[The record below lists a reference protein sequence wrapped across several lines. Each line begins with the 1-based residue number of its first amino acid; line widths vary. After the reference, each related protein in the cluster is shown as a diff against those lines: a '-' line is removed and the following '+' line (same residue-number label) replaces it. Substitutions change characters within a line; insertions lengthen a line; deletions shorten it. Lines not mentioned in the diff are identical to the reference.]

1 MTTAL
6 GMTPWLGMTTAL
18 GIATVP
24 IPTMTWLDHFGRDAR
39 QAARAIVRMPVLATV
54 VVVSLAIGI
63 GVNAAIFSW
72 IQGLVFKPLPGV
84 RDAASFLLIEPRSD
98 IGSSVGTSW
107 LEYRDLRER
116 LTSFREILLFKMVPL
131 TIGAPPNTVRA
142 YGQLVSGNYFSALGL
157 EPSLGRFPTPDEVST
172 PGGQP
177 VVVVSDGFWK
187 TRLGGGPDVVG
198 RRIVINGQE
207 LTVIGVAP
215 PKFQGT
221 VTMLD
226 FDLWIPATMAP
237 VLFTGSRELE
247 DRASRGYDMMARL
260 RPNATPE
267 QAQRE
272 AVSAMAALGRLY
284 PETNAATSIDLF
296 PFWKTP
302 RGPQQMLVGALAI
315 LQGIML
321 VLLLAVCANTAN
333 LILARATARRRE
345 VGIRQALGAT
355 RWRVVSLLM
364 MESLL
369 LALLGAGL
377 GTFVAAWGTNAL
389 RAVPMIGAFPIRF
402 QTSLDGTGLAFAI
415 GLGLLCGLIFG
426 AAPAIQLSRVNA
438 HSELRSG
445 PRMAPKGRL
454 RNTLMGAQV
463 ALAVVVLVAAAL
475 FYRSFSETRGMDPG
489 FRREGVLLAAYDL
502 TGRNADSTT
511 ARLFAARLLDKV
523 RALPSVDAA
532 AIASS
537 VPLDIHG
544 LPVRAFELE
553 GRVRSDAG
561 RDLALSNTVTPDYF
575 RTMGIPL
582 RAGRTFVELTDA
594 DAPPQAVVND
604 EFVRQ
609 YVGGGEPL
617 GRRLT
622 TRGGTYTI
630 VGVVKTS
637 TYDSFGETPKPII
650 YLSYRDRPFGT
661 GEIHLRTRVGL
672 ETLLAPQL
680 QRIVRELDPTLP
692 VYDVRTLVEHV
703 DKNLF
708 LRKIPARMFVVL
720 GPLLLV
726 LAAIGIYA
734 VVAYT
739 VSHRTAEIGVRIALG
754 ATAAR
759 VVRQIVRE
767 TLRVVGIGATVG
779 WALAFL
785 VAIHVMRG
793 APINLVI
800 FLGVPAL
807 LMLVA
812 AGASW
817 LPARR
822 ASRVDP
828 VVALRTE
835 N

>member
-1 MTTAL
+1 
-6 GMTPWLGMTTAL
+6 
-18 GIATVP
+18 
-24 IPTMTWLDHFGRDAR
+24 
-39 QAARAIVRMPVLATV
+39 MPVLTTV
-54 VVVSLAIGI
+54 VVVSLAVGI

-84 RDAASFLLIEPRSD
+84 RDAASFQLIEPRSD
-98 IGSSVGTSW
+98 IGSHVGTSW
-107 LEYRDLRER
+107 PEYRDLRER
-116 LTSFREILLFKMVPL
+116 LTSFREILAYKMVPL
-131 TIGAPPNTVRA
+131 TIGAPPNTFRA
-142 YGQLVSGNYFSALGL
+142 YGQLVSANYFTALGL
-157 EPSLGRFPTPDEVST
+157 EPSLGRFPMPDEVSR
-172 PGGQP
+172 PGSEP
-177 VVVVSDGFWK
+177 VVVISQGFWK
-187 TRLGGGPDVVG
+187 TRLGGAPDVVG
-198 RRIVINGQE
+198 RRIRVNEQD

-215 PKFQGT
+215 PRFQGT
-221 VTMLD
+221 VTMID
-226 FDLWIPATMAP
+226 FDLWVPATMAP
-237 VLFTGSRELE
+237 VLFVGSRELD
-247 DRASRGYDMMARL
+247 DRASRGYSMMARL
-260 RPNATPE
+260 KPNATSRE
-267 QAQRE
+267 AQRE
-272 AVSAMAALGRLY
+272 ANGAMASLGRLY
-284 PETNAATSIDLF
+284 PETNASMSIELF

-345 VGIRQALGAT
+345 VGIRQALGAS

-364 MESLL
+364 SESLL
-369 LALLGAGL
+369 LALLGAVF
-377 GTFVAAWGTNAL
+377 GTFIAAWGTNAL

-426 AAPAIQLSRVNA
+426 AAPALQLSRVNA
-438 HSELRSG
+438 SSELRSG
-445 PRMAPKGRL
+445 PRAAPRGKL
-454 RNTLMGAQV
+454 RNALMGAQV
-463 ALAVVVLVAAAL
+463 ALAVIVLVAAAL
-475 FYRSFSETRGMDPG
+475 FYRSFRETREMDPG

-502 TGRNADSTT
+502 SGRNADSTA
-511 ARLFAARLLDKV
+511 ARLFAARLLEKA
-523 RALPSVDAA
+523 RALPSVEAA
-532 AIASS
+532 AIATS

-544 LPVRAFELE
+544 LPVRGFELE
-553 GRVRSDAG
+553 GRARSDAG
-561 RDLALSNTVTPDYF
+561 QDLALGNTVTPDYF

-582 RAGRTFVELTDA
+582 RAGRTFADLTDA
-594 DAPPQAVVND
+594 DAPPQAIVNE
-604 EFVRQ
+604 EFVRE
-609 YVGGGEPL
+609 YLSGGEAL

-622 TRGGTYTI
+622 TRGRTYTI

-637 TYDSFGETPKPII
+637 TYDSFGEKPKPII
-650 YLSYRDRPFGT
+650 YLSYRDRPAGG
-661 GEIHLRTRVGL
+661 GEIHLRTRVGS
-672 ETLLAPQL
+672 EALLTPEI

-754 ATAAR
+754 ATGAR

-767 TLRVVGIGATVG
+767 TLEVVGIGATIG
-779 WALAFL
+779 WALAFI

-793 APINLVI
+793 APINLTI
-800 FLGVPAL
+800 LLGVPAV

-822 ASRVDP
+822 AARVDP
-828 VVALRTE
+828 VVALRAE

>member
-1 MTTAL
+1 
-6 GMTPWLGMTTAL
+6 
-18 GIATVP
+18 
-24 IPTMTWLDHFGRDAR
+24 MTWFDYLGRDLR
-39 QAARAIVRMPVLATV
+39 QATRAIVRMPVLATV

-72 IQGLVFKPLPGV
+72 IEGLVFKPLPGV
-84 RDAASFLLIEPRSD
+84 RDAASFQLIEPRSD
-98 IGSSVGTSW
+98 IGSHVGTSW

-116 LTSFREILLFKMVPL
+116 LTSFREILAYKMVPL
-131 TIGAPPNTVRA
+131 TIGTPPNTVRA
-142 YGQLVSGNYFSALGL
+142 YGQLVSANYFRALGL
-157 EPSLGRFPTPDEVST
+157 EPSLGRFPTPDEVSV

-187 TRLGGGPDVVG
+187 TRLGGASDVVG
-198 RRIVINGQE
+198 RGIVVNGQD

-247 DRASRGYDMMARL
+247 DRASRGYDMLARL
-260 RPNATPE
+260 RPNATRE
-267 QAQRE
+267 QAERE
-272 AVSAMAALGRLY
+272 ATTAMAALGRLY
-284 PETNAATSIDLF
+284 PETNGSVSIDLF

-345 VGIRQALGAT
+345 VGIRQALGAS
-355 RWRVVSLLM
+355 RWRIVSLLLT
-364 MESLL
+364 ESLL
-369 LALLGAGL
+369 LAALGAVL
-377 GTFVAAWGTNAL
+377 GTFIAAWGTNAL

-402 QTSLDGTGLAFAI
+402 QSSLDGTGLAFAI

-426 AAPAIQLSRVNA
+426 AAPALQLSRVNA
-438 HSELRSG
+438 YSELRSG
-445 PRMAPKGRL
+445 PRAAPKGRL
-454 RNTLMGAQV
+454 RNALMGAQV
-463 ALAVVVLVAAAL
+463 ALAVIVLVAAAL

-502 TGRNADSTT
+502 SGRNADSTA
-511 ARLFAARLLDKV
+511 ARLFAARLLDKA
-523 RALPSVDAA
+523 RALPSVEAA
-532 AIASS
+532 AIAMS

-553 GRVRSDAG
+553 GRARSDAG

-582 RAGRTFVELTDA
+582 RAGRTFVDLTDA

-609 YVGGGEPL
+609 YVAGGEPL

-637 TYDSFGETPKPII
+637 TYDAFGEKPKPII
-650 YLSYRDRPFGT
+650 YLSYRDRPAGA
-661 GEIHLRTRVGL
+661 GEIHLRTRAGS

-680 QRIVRELDPTLP
+680 QRVVRELDPTLP

-779 WALAFL
+779 FALAFL

-800 FLGVPAL
+800 FLGVPVL
-807 LMLVA
+807 LMFVA

-817 LPARR
+817 VPARR

-828 VVALRTE
+828 VVALRAE

>member
-1 MTTAL
+1 
-6 GMTPWLGMTTAL
+6 
-18 GIATVP
+18 
-24 IPTMTWLDHFGRDAR
+24 
-39 QAARAIVRMPVLATV
+39 
-54 VVVSLAIGI
+54 
-63 GVNAAIFSW
+63 
-72 IQGLVFKPLPGV
+72 
-84 RDAASFLLIEPRSD
+84 
-98 IGSSVGTSW
+98 
-107 LEYRDLRER
+107 
-116 LTSFREILLFKMVPL
+116 
-131 TIGAPPNTVRA
+131 
-142 YGQLVSGNYFSALGL
+142 
-157 EPSLGRFPTPDEVST
+157 
-172 PGGQP
+172 
-177 VVVVSDGFWK
+177 
-187 TRLGGGPDVVG
+187 
-198 RRIVINGQE
+198 
-207 LTVIGVAP
+207 
-215 PKFQGT
+215 
-221 VTMLD
+221 ML
-226 FDLWIPATMAP
+226 
-237 VLFTGSRELE
+237 
-247 DRASRGYDMMARL
+247 ARL
-260 RPNATPE
+260 RPNATRE

-272 AVSAMAALGRLY
+272 AATAMAALGRMY
-284 PETNAATSIDLF
+284 PETNGAVSIDLF

-345 VGIRQALGAT
+345 IGIRQALGAS

-364 MESLL
+364 TESLL
-369 LALLGAGL
+369 LALLGAVF
-377 GTFVAAWGTNAL
+377 GTFIAAWGTNAL
-389 RAVPMIGAFPIRF
+389 RAVPMIGTFPIRF
-402 QTSLDGTGLAFAI
+402 QTSLDGAGLAFAI
-415 GLGLLCGLIFG
+415 GLGLLSGFVFG
-426 AAPAIQLSRVNA
+426 AAPALQLSRVNA

-454 RNTLMGAQV
+454 RNALMGAQV
-463 ALAVVVLVAAAL
+463 ALAVIVLVAASL

-502 TGRNADSTT
+502 TGRNADSTA
-511 ARLFAARLLDKV
+511 ARLFAARLLDKA
-523 RALPSVDAA
+523 RALPSVEGA
-532 AIASS
+532 AIATS

-544 LPVRAFELE
+544 LPVRSFELE
-553 GRVRSDAG
+553 GRARSDAG

-582 RAGRTFVELTDA
+582 RAGRTFVDLTDA
-594 DAPPQAVVND
+594 DAPPQAVVN
-604 EFVRQ
+604 EAFVRQ
-609 YVGGGEPL
+609 YVAGAEPL

-650 YLSYRDRPFGT
+650 YLSYRDRPAGG
-661 GEIHLRTRVGL
+661 GEIHLRTRAGS

-680 QRIVRELDPTLP
+680 QGIVRELDPTLP

-708 LRKIPARMFVVL
+708 LRRIPARMFVVL

-754 ATAAR
+754 ATAAL

-767 TLRVVGIGATVG
+767 TLRVVGVGATVG
-779 WALAFL
+779 FALAFL

-807 LMLVA
+807 LMVVA

-828 VVALRTE
+828 VVALRAE

>member
-1 MTTAL
+1 MTS
-6 GMTPWLGMTTAL
+6 
-18 GIATVP
+18 
-24 IPTMTWLDHFGRDAR
+24 LDHLVRDIR
-39 QAARAIVRMPVLATV
+39 HAARSIVRMPVLATV
-54 VVVSLAIGI
+54 VVASLAIGI

-84 RDAASFLLIEPRSD
+84 RDAASFQLIEPRSD
-98 IGSSVGTSW
+98 IGSHVGTSW
-107 LEYRDLRER
+107 PEYRDLRER
-116 LTSFREILLFKMVPL
+116 LTSFREILAYKMVPL
-131 TIGAPPNTVRA
+131 TIGASPNTFRA

-157 EPSLGRFPTPDEVST
+157 EPSLGRFPTPDEVSRA
-172 PGGQP
+172 GSEP
-177 VVVVSDGFWK
+177 VVIISQGFWK
-187 TRLGGGPDVVG
+187 TRLGGAPDVVG
-198 RRIVINGQE
+198 RRIRVNEQD

-221 VTMLD
+221 VTMID

-237 VLFTGSRELE
+237 VLFVGSQELD
-247 DRASRGYDMMARL
+247 DRASRGYSMMARL
-260 RPNATPE
+260 RPNATSA

-272 AVSAMAALGRLY
+272 ANGAMASLGRLY
-284 PETNAATSIDLF
+284 PATNASMSIELF

-302 RGPQQMLVGALAI
+302 RGPQQMLVGALTI

-345 VGIRQALGAT
+345 VGIRQALGAS
-355 RWRVVSLLM
+355 RWRVASLLM
-364 MESLL
+364 SESLL
-369 LALLGAGL
+369 LALLGAAF
-377 GTFVAAWGTNAL
+377 GTLIAAWGTNAL

-426 AAPAIQLSRVNA
+426 AAPALQLSRVNA
-438 HSELRSG
+438 SSELRSG
-445 PRMAPKGRL
+445 PRAAPRGKL
-454 RNTLMGAQV
+454 RNGLMGAQV
-463 ALAVVVLVAAAL
+463 ALAVIVLVAAAL
-475 FYRSFSETRGMDPG
+475 FYRSFRETREMDPG
-489 FRREGVLLAAYDL
+489 FHREGVLLAAYDL
-502 TGRNADSTT
+502 SGRNADSTA
-511 ARLFAARLLDKV
+511 ARLFAARLLEKA
-523 RALPSVDAA
+523 RALPSVEAA
-532 AIASS
+532 AIATS

-544 LPVRAFELE
+544 LPVRGFELE
-553 GRVRSDAG
+553 GRARSDAG
-561 RDLALSNTVTPDYF
+561 QDLALSNTVTPDYF

-582 RAGRTFVELTDA
+582 RSGRTFAELTDA
-594 DAPPQAVVND
+594 DAPPQAIVNE

-609 YVGGGEPL
+609 YLSGAESL

-622 TRGGTYTI
+622 TRGRTYTI

-637 TYDSFGETPKPII
+637 TYDSFGEKPKPII
-650 YLSYRDRPFGT
+650 YLSYRDRPAGG
-661 GEIHLRTRVGL
+661 GEIHLRTRVGS
-672 ETLLAPQL
+672 EALLAPEV

-754 ATAAR
+754 ATGGR

-767 TLRVVGIGATVG
+767 TLEVVGIGATIG
-779 WALAFL
+779 WALAFV

-793 APINLVI
+793 APINLTILV
-800 FLGVPAL
+800 GVPAV

-822 ASRVDP
+822 AARVDP
-828 VVALRTE
+828 VVALRAE

>member
-1 MTTAL
+1 
-6 GMTPWLGMTTAL
+6 
-18 GIATVP
+18 
-24 IPTMTWLDHFGRDAR
+24 
-39 QAARAIVRMPVLATV
+39 
-54 VVVSLAIGI
+54 
-63 GVNAAIFSW
+63 
-72 IQGLVFKPLPGV
+72 
-84 RDAASFLLIEPRSD
+84 
-98 IGSSVGTSW
+98 
-107 LEYRDLRER
+107 
-116 LTSFREILLFKMVPL
+116 
-131 TIGAPPNTVRA
+131 
-142 YGQLVSGNYFSALGL
+142 
-157 EPSLGRFPTPDEVST
+157 
-172 PGGQP
+172 
-177 VVVVSDGFWK
+177 
-187 TRLGGGPDVVG
+187 
-198 RRIVINGQE
+198 
-207 LTVIGVAP
+207 
-215 PKFQGT
+215 
-221 VTMLD
+221 
-226 FDLWIPATMAP
+226 
-237 VLFTGSRELE
+237 
-247 DRASRGYDMMARL
+247 
-260 RPNATPE
+260 
-267 QAQRE
+267 
-272 AVSAMAALGRLY
+272 
-284 PETNAATSIDLF
+284 
-296 PFWKTP
+296 
-302 RGPQQMLVGALAI
+302 
-315 LQGIML
+315 
-321 VLLLAVCANTAN
+321 
-333 LILARATARRRE
+333 
-345 VGIRQALGAT
+345 
-355 RWRVVSLLM
+355 
-364 MESLL
+364 
-369 LALLGAGL
+369 
-377 GTFVAAWGTNAL
+377 

>member
-1 MTTAL
+1 MTS
-6 GMTPWLGMTTAL
+6 
-18 GIATVP
+18 
-24 IPTMTWLDHFGRDAR
+24 LDHLVRDIRHGAR
-39 QAARAIVRMPVLATV
+39 SIVRMPVVATV

-84 RDAASFLLIEPRSD
+84 RDAASFQLIEPRSD
-98 IGSSVGTSW
+98 IGSHVGTSW
-107 LEYRDLRER
+107 PEYRDLRER
-116 LTSFREILLFKMVPL
+116 LTSFREILAYKMVPL
-131 TIGAPPNTVRA
+131 TIGASPNTFRA

-157 EPSLGRFPTPDEVST
+157 EPSLGRFPTPDEVT
-172 PGGQP
+172 RPGSEP
-177 VVVVSDGFWK
+177 VVVISDGFWR
-187 TRLGGGPDVVG
+187 TRLGGAPGVVG
-198 RRIVINGQE
+198 QRIRVNEQD

-221 VTMLD
+221 VTMID

-237 VLFTGSRELE
+237 VLFLGSKELD
-247 DRASRGYDMMARL
+247 DRASRGYSMMARL
-260 RPNATPE
+260 KPNATSA

-272 AVSAMAALGRLY
+272 ANGEMAVLGRLY
-284 PETNAATSIDLF
+284 PETNASMSIDLF
-296 PFWKTP
+296 AFWKTP

-315 LQGIML
+315 LQGIMF

-345 VGIRQALGAT
+345 VGIRQALGAS
-355 RWRVVSLLM
+355 RWRVASLIM
-364 MESLL
+364 SESLL
-369 LALLGAGL
+369 LALLGAAL
-377 GTFVAAWGTNAL
+377 GTLIAAWGTNAL

-415 GLGLLCGLIFG
+415 GLGLFCGLIFG
-426 AAPAIQLSRVNA
+426 AAPALQLSRVNA
-438 HSELRSG
+438 FSELRSG
-445 PRMAPKGRL
+445 PRAAPRGKL
-454 RNTLMGAQV
+454 RNALMGAQV
-463 ALAVVVLVAAAL
+463 ALAVIVLVAAAL
-475 FYRSFSETRGMDPG
+475 FYRSFRETREMDPG

-502 TGRNADSTT
+502 SGRNADSTA
-511 ARLFAARLLDKV
+511 ARLFAARLLEKA
-523 RALPSVDAA
+523 RALPSVEAA
-532 AIASS
+532 AIATS

-544 LPVRAFELE
+544 LPVRGFELE
-553 GRVRSDAG
+553 GRARSDAG
-561 RDLALSNTVTPDYF
+561 QNLALSNTVTPDYF
-575 RTMGIPL
+575 RTMGIPM
-582 RAGRTFVELTDA
+582 RAGATFAELIDA
-594 DAPPQAVVND
+594 DAPSQAIVNE
-604 EFVRQ
+604 EFVRE
-609 YVGGGEPL
+609 YLSGAEPL

-622 TRGGTYTI
+622 TRGRTYTI

-637 TYDSFGETPKPII
+637 TYDSFGEKPKPII
-650 YLSYRDRPFGT
+650 YLSYRDRPAGG
-661 GEIHLRTRVGL
+661 GEIHLRTRVGS
-672 ETLLAPQL
+672 EAQLAPEV

-708 LRKIPARMFVVL
+708 LRRIPARMFVVL

-754 ATAAR
+754 ATGAR

-767 TLRVVGIGATVG
+767 TLEVVGIGATIG
-779 WALAFL
+779 WALAVL

-800 FLGVPAL
+800 FLGVPAV

-812 AGASW
+812 TGASW

-828 VVALRTE
+828 VVALRAE

>member
-1 MTTAL
+1 MTS
-6 GMTPWLGMTTAL
+6 
-18 GIATVP
+18 
-24 IPTMTWLDHFGRDAR
+24 LDHFVRDVR
-39 QAARAIVRMPVLATV
+39 HAARSIIRMPVLATV

-98 IGSSVGTSW
+98 IGSNVGTSW
-107 LEYRDLRER
+107 PEYRDLRER
-116 LTSFREILLFKMVPL
+116 LTSFREILAYKMVPL
-131 TIGAPPNTVRA
+131 TIGVSPNTFRA
-142 YGQLVSGNYFSALGL
+142 YGQLVSANYFTALGL
-157 EPSLGRFPTPDEVST
+157 DPSLGRFLTRDEVAR
-172 PGGQP
+172 PGSEP
-177 VVVVSDGFWK
+177 VVVISQGFWK
-187 TRLGGGPDVVG
+187 TRLGGAPDVVG
-198 RRIVINGQE
+198 RRIRVNEQD
-207 LTVIGVAP
+207 LTIVGVAP

-221 VTMLD
+221 ITMIDL
-226 FDLWIPATMAP
+226 DLWIPATMAP

-247 DRASRGYDMMARL
+247 DRSSRGYSMMARL
-260 RPNATPE
+260 KPNATRD
-267 QAQRE
+267 QAQRD
-272 AVSAMAALGRLY
+272 AATAMASLGRLY
-284 PETNAATSIDLF
+284 PETNGSMSIDLF

-345 VGIRQALGAT
+345 IGIRQALGAS
-355 RWRVVSLLM
+355 RSRVVSLLM
-364 MESLL
+364 TESML
-369 LALLGAGL
+369 LAVLGAVL
-377 GTFVAAWGTNAL
+377 GTFIAAWGTNAL

-402 QTSLDGTGLAFAI
+402 QTSLDGTGLVFAI
-415 GLGLLCGLIFG
+415 GLGLLCGLVFG
-426 AAPAIQLSRVNA
+426 SAPALQLSRVNA
-438 HSELRSG
+438 YSELRSG
-445 PRMAPKGRL
+445 PRAAPKGRL
-454 RNTLMGAQV
+454 RNALMSAQV
-463 ALAVVVLVAAAL
+463 ALAVMVLVAAAL
-475 FYRSFSETRGMDPG
+475 FYRSFSETRDMDPG

-502 TGRNADSTT
+502 TGRNADSTA
-511 ARLFAARLLDKV
+511 ARLFAARLLEKV
-523 RALPSVDAA
+523 RALPSVEAA
-532 AIASS
+532 AIATS

-544 LPVRAFELE
+544 LPVRGFELE
-553 GRVRSDAG
+553 GRARSDAG
-561 RDLALSNTVTPDYF
+561 QDLALSNTVTPDYF
-575 RTMGIPL
+575 RMMGIPL

-604 EFVRQ
+604 EFVRE
-609 YVGGGEPL
+609 YLAGAEPL

-622 TRGGTYTI
+622 TRGRTYTI
-630 VGVVKTS
+630 VGVAKTS
-637 TYDSFGETPKPII
+637 TYDAFGEKPKPII
-650 YLSYRDRPFGT
+650 YLSYRDRPSGG
-661 GEIHLRTRVGL
+661 GEIHVRTRVGS
-672 ETLLAPQL
+672 ETLLAPEI
-680 QRIVRELDPTLP
+680 QRVVRELDPTLP

-739 VSHRTAEIGVRIALG
+739 VSHRTSEIGIRIALG

-767 TLRVVGIGATVG
+767 TLNVVGVGATVG

-793 APINLVI
+793 APINLAI
-800 FLGVPAL
+800 FLGVPAV

-822 ASRVDP
+822 AARVDP
-828 VVALRTE
+828 VVALRAE